1 MTTLW
6 NTTGS
11 AVVKALANERRTGG
25 AVTSGNALTLV
36 VGVDEQH
43 IGAVEKA
50 AAITASRNPCRLL
63 IVVRREIDLPK
74 PRLDAEILVGGR
86 LGPGEAIV
94 MRMYGR
100 LALHA
105 ESVTLPLLAPDAPVV
120 TWWHGPPP
128 EKIATD
134 PLGVYSDRRVTDCGW
149 LGTGIDGLRQRAIDY
164 AAGDTDLGWTRT
176 TPWRSALASAF
187 DTVSSDAVSA
197 SVLGD
202 PMAPPA
208 LLAAGWIKSRLGL
221 DVPLVETTR
230 VTGSAGIAGIE
241 VTFANDEQ
249 LNLLREGDSVII
261 TRSGQ
266 QDQQVTVTERNLGEL
281 LTEELRR
288 LDADE
293 TYAAALSAAT
303 GVAGL
308 QHRSSSRQHEWSDP
322 TVSAS

>member
-36 VGVDEQH
+36 VGVDEPH
-43 IGAVEKA
+43 IGAAERA
-50 AAITASRNPCRLL
+50 AAIAASRNPCRLL
-63 IVVRREIDLPK
+63 IVVRREVDLPK

-105 ESVTLPLLAPDAPVV
+105 ESVTLPMLAPDAPVV

-134 PLGVYSDRRVTDCGW
+134 PLGVFSDRRITDCAW
-149 LGTGIDGLRQRAIDY
+149 LDSGIDGLRQRAIDY

-176 TPWRSALASAF
+176 TPWRATLASAF
-187 DTVSSDAVSA
+187 DTVSSAAVRA
-197 SVLGD
+197 RVLGNPD
-202 PMAPPA
+202 APPA
-208 LLAAGWIKSRLGL
+208 LLTAGWIKSRLGL
-221 DVPLVETTR
+221 QVPIVETATP
-230 VTGSAGIAGIE
+230 TGTAGIAGIE
-241 VTFANDEQ
+241 VTFDDDEQ
-249 LNLLREGDSVII
+249 LTLLRDGGNVII

-266 QDQQVTVTERNLGEL
+266 QDQQVAMAERNLGEL

-303 GVAGL
+303 GVSGL
-308 QHRSSSRQHEWSDP
+308 QHRPALRRHEWTDTMPS
-322 TVSAS
+322 VS